1 MFNTVHYGMYMA
13 HPIMHCKDSE
23 DSGNVV
29 LFAMILFIKGQ
40 GCASLY
46 NEVFN
51 YRLFSCDIIIFTKV
65 IIEN

>member
-1 MFNTVHYGMYMA
+1 MFNTIHYGKYMV
-13 HPIMHCKDSE
+13 HPFVFCK

-46 NEVFN
+46 NKVFN
-51 YRLFSCDIIIFTKV
+51 YRLFSCDIIIFQKI